1 MTSRCSHER
10 GTALRPRLESVDARH
25 RAVCRV
31 GWRIPANYKAALDTA
46 TATVNSWML
55 AKYDH
60 DNPMALK
67 RLVANGAQVRVYSQE
82 ILNAAFD
89 AAEQIYAGLNA
100 QNSKFKKIFESWDGY
115 RREESRWFRVNERSS
130 DSFTAGRFSR

>member
-1 MTSRCSHER
+1 VTDGQFRIEVFPA
-10 GTALRPRLESVDARH
+10 GEIVTALGMVDA
-25 RAVCRV
+25 VQKL
-31 GWRIPANYKAALDTA
+31 PANYKAAIEAA

-60 DNPMALK
+60 DNPTALK
-67 RLVANGAQVRVYSQE
+67 RLVAAGAQVRVYSRD

-100 QNSKFKKIFESWDGY
+100 QNARFKKVFDSWDAY
-115 RREESRWFRVNERSS
+115 RREESQWFRVNELSF
-130 DSFTAGRFSR
+130 DSFAAGRYSR

>member
-1 MTSRCSHER
+1 MTDGQFRIEVFPA
-10 GTALRPRLESVDARH
+10 GEIVTALGMVDA
-25 RAVCRV
+25 VQKL
-31 GWRIPANYKAALDTA
+31 PANYKAAIEAA

-60 DNPMALK
+60 DNPTALK
-67 RLVANGAQVRVYSQE
+67 RLVAAGAQVRVYSRD

-100 QNSKFKKIFESWDGY
+100 QNARFKKVFDSWDAY
-115 RREESRWFRVNERSS
+115 RREESQWFRVNELSF
-130 DSFTAGRFSR
+130 DSFAAGRYSR

>member
-1 MTSRCSHER
+1 MTDGQFRIEVFPA
-10 GTALRPRLESVDARH
+10 GEIVTALGMVDA
-25 RAVCRV
+25 VQKL
-31 GWRIPANYKAALDTA
+31 PANYKAAIEAA

-60 DNPMALK
+60 DNPTALK
-67 RLVANGAQVRVYSQE
+67 RLVAAGAQVRVYSRD

-100 QNSKFKKIFESWDGY
+100 QNARFKKVFDSWDAY
-115 RREESRWFRVNERSS
+115 RREESQWFRVNELGF
-130 DSFTAGRFSR
+130 DSFAAGRYSR